1 MPMKLANRLN
11 RHSLQVRMSQKQIKL
26 LNVVSSQQ
34 IQTRSQKGII
44 VP

>member
-1 MPMKLANRLN
+1 MPMKLANCLN